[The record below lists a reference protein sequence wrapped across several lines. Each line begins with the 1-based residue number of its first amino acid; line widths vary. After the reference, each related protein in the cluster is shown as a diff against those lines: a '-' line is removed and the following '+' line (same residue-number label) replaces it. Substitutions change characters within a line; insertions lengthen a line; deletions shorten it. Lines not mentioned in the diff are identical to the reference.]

1 MLCHVDFEFPEVF
14 FSEPITCCARAWASP
29 ELALGASISEGWI
42 IAWEKSPRWTVI
54 PPAAWGTF
62 SVAQTALRLG
72 ASGNS
77 LCLNW
82 AALPSLWPF
91 HATCQGIEREGRSF
105 SISSMPTLPQFES
118 KSWWWLEPTVLLTI
132 HGEQKPI
139 PGRGDLKCPGAGVAS
154 KPFISTTQNSQQVL
168 ILDHLAKWSAQ
179 LQMSFSILD
188 HSAELNG
195 RTSLKI
201 VHGWF

>member
-1 MLCHVDFEFPEVF
+1 MGQPRAGFGSKYFRGMNHCLREVT
-14 FSEPITCCARAWASP
+14 SLDCDT
-29 ELALGASISEGWI
+29 
-42 IAWEKSPRWTVI
+42 
-54 PPAAWGTF
+54 PAAWGTF

-188 HSAELNG
+188 HSAKLNG
-195 RTSLKI
+195 RTSLKV